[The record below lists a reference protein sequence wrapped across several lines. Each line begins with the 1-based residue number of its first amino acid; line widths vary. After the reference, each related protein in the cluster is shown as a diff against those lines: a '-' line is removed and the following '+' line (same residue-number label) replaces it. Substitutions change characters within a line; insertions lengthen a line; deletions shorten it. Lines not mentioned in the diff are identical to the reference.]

1 METPVKPNHTSM
13 KRKRKNHDTTEETP
27 ELPAGLIRVG
37 AKRRRGVT
45 DDRDAQAKGVLN
57 IDVTSGSNN
66 KLEGVP
72 AKSLSPFTSGPVTDD
87 AGAIIA
93 RTVEGAWQGCKA
105 WKSKGHVQQKADG
118 TWEPTVKWFRLRD
131 AEFARA
137 KGRRRPFGL
146 KKTDGCADMAF
157 IDGRMYQYVESRPKY
172 VNMYRKVVENLP
184 IMDKLEAIVRSGK
197 PVQLIDGDG
206 PPKHRFPNGL
216 ELTPENWKRMI
227 NDPSCSFGHCWVVA
241 RILAER
247 CYPRLFAAHE
257 P

>member
-1 METPVKPNHTSM
+1 MES
-13 KRKRKNHDTTEETP
+13 RK
-27 ELPAGLIRVG
+27 LPAGLIRVG
-37 AKRRRGVT
+37 AKRRRGLAG
-45 DDRDAQAKGVLN
+45 DRDAQADGHVN

-66 KLEGVP
+66 KVDGVL
-72 AKSLSPFTSGPVTDD
+72 AKTLSPFTAGPVTDD
-87 AGAIIA
+87 AGTVIA
-93 RTVEGAWQGCKA
+93 KTFEGAWQGCKA

-118 TWEPTVKWFRLRD
+118 TWEPTAKWFRLRD

-146 KKTDGCADMAF
+146 KKADGPADMAF

-172 VNMYRKVVENLP
+172 VSMYRKVIENLP
-184 IMDKLEAIVRSGK
+184 IMAKLEALVRSGK

-216 ELTPENWKRMI
+216 ELTPENWDRMMQ
-227 NDPSCSFGHCWVVA
+227 DPSCPFGHCFVIA

-247 CYPRLFAAHE
+247 CYPHLFPTTAANA
-257 P
+257 